1 MQHYITYDKTTGMI
15 KTSGCVDDISQVRLR
30 NNCELV
36 KVGGLVKSNL
46 HYVDLVTKKVKKRPQ
61 NTWQSGISVSVN
73 ESFIFE
79 NVPNETSVY
88 IDDDFLA
95 TISDGTLELDIPLAG
110 LYKLKID
117 PPFPYYE
124 HIVKV
129 EVV

>member
-1 MQHYITYDKTTGMI
+1 MQHYIMYDKTTGMI
-15 KTSGCVDDISQVRLR
+15 KSAGCVDDISQVKIR

-36 KVGGLVKSNL
+36 GVGGMINTNL
-46 HYVDLVTKKVKKRPQ
+46 HYFDLETKKVSKRPK
-61 NTWQSGISVSVN
+61 NSWQTNITVSVN

-79 NVPNETSVY
+79 NVPDETSVY
-88 IDDDFLA
+88 LDDEFLA
-95 TISDGTLELDIPLAG
+95 TISDGTLELDIPLSG
-110 LYKLKID
+110 SYKLRLD